1 MKQNH
6 CAFVDKGL
14 RLKMY
19 DKGPKQLYASTKPC
33 CHLSHTLVPQK
44 ISNFQKLDNP
54 ATIMDS
60 IGLTYFRDYFDQNE
74 DLHPACLACKNYE
87 DKGIESPREKYNR
100 LEEKYIKYDISKL
113 DVVLGNT
120 CNLACPFCASASSSL
135 IDKLS
140 NNLDINNRP
149 QNWTPLANNHAPG
162 TVYTSDVVAE
172 ILKNYKVHTLK
183 LVGGEPFLAE
193 NWSKIAEA
201 IDKGYCK
208 DLKLEVTTNGT
219 IINNEI
225 LSRLAKTRSARIM
238 ISVDS
243 IGSNYEFI
251 RWPHTWKKIE
261 KNLNFLKNNQ
271 VDNVKIA
278 IDNLVNIF
286 NFEFLPEIEEYFW
299 NTKRVGYSCEIKPA
313 TSLMNYQNL
322 PEHIINKV
330 KNRLRNDDLR
340 NTLVSGNNNY
350 SKEQLRHEFIVL
362 LAQRKM
368 KAEDVIGP
376 LTREYLE
383 L

>member
-1 MKQNH
+1 MK
-6 CAFVDKGL
+6 
-14 RLKMY
+14 
-19 DKGPKQLYASTKPC
+19 TK
-33 CHLSHTLVPQK
+33 
-44 ISNFQKLDNP
+44 
-54 ATIMDS
+54 
-60 IGLTYFRDYFDQNE
+60 
-74 DLHPACLACKNYE
+74 
-87 DKGIESPREKYNR
+87 
-100 LEEKYIKYDISKL
+100 
-113 DVVLGNT
+113 
-120 CNLACPFCASASSSL
+120 
-135 IDKLS
+135 S
-140 NNLDINNRP
+140 NNKLLYVSNLSWEHKDFNHVIKLIKKYGYNGIDIA
-149 QNWTPLANNHAPG
+149 PLQ
-162 TVYTSDVVAE
+162 
-172 ILKNYKVHTLK
+172 
-183 LVGGEPFLAE
+183 
-193 NWSKIAEA
+193 
-201 IDKGYCK
+201 
-208 DLKLEVTTNGT
+208 VTN
-219 IINNEI
+219 
-225 LSRLAKTRSARIM
+225 
-238 ISVDS
+238 
-243 IGSNYEFI
+243 
-251 RWPHTWKKIE
+251 TWKKIE